1 MDVQDTLR
9 KLRSEKKWFDQVI
22 ASLEVFQRSK
32 PVQAVALLD
41 FYLARKREFTG
52 SGFSLRNRR
61 RLARWLRECG
71 GNGRGPTKV

>member
-1 MDVQDTLR
+1 MDMQKTLR

-22 ASLEVFQRSK
+22 ASLEEFERSK

-41 FYLARKREFTG
+41 FHLARKREFSG
-52 SGFSLRNRR
+52 NGFSPRNRR

-71 GNGRGPTKV
+71 GNGGRRPRG